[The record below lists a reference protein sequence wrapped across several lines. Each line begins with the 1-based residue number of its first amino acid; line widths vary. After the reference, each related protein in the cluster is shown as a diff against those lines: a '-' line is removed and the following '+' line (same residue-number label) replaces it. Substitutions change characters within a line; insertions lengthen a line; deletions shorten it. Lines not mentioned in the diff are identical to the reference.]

1 MMRKAVT
8 GWGGTVYNL
17 RTNIGQI
24 IFQSLF
30 GRCSHIEILR
40 RSTVAIAFN
49 PRQQASAQPLQPALS
64 RYVDVDVGCRWQTL
78 RKTSCCDSG
87 ASPLPSAP
95 EGFASGVVVTAGA
108 HQMPLQMELAIGK
121 GV

>member
-8 GWGGTVYNL
+8 GRGGAVYNL

-49 PRQQASAQPLQPALS
+49 PRQRTSAQPRQPALS
-64 RYVDVDVGCRWQTL
+64 RYVDVGCRWQTL

-95 EGFASGVVVTAGA
+95 KGFASGVVVTAGA